1 MNVEN
6 EELPMYIVQNAE
18 LLQAEALGVVTE
30 GWGDRS
36 TDSMWVD
43 QEWWMADR
51 GEPESDNDEA
61 EETSSDDTDLDS
73 DEECPILPPPD
84 TLYKETWD
92 IGSPEPVRQPGW
104 FRCPKGCS
112 EVRAIHVP
120 NEDEDEDGD
129 VEDADMME

>member
-73 DEECPILPPPD
+73 DTQGVTCLNISC
-84 TLYKETWD
+84 LYCHAQCSGGQMKYCKRHHNVCN
-92 IGSPEPVRQPGW
+92 SY
-104 FRCPKGCS
+104 KG
-112 EVRAIHVP
+112 
-120 NEDEDEDGD
+120 
-129 VEDADMME
+129 